1 MDLTD
6 TEVRVEVGLNDISI
20 SDNPEEG
27 GVMGHI
33 ISIIY
38 KGDHYRLIVR
48 TDEEEEDFVFATDD
62 LWNENDYVSVI
73 IPKEKI
79 KLTLKTTEGKR

>member
-1 MDLTD
+1 M
-6 TEVRVEVGLNDISI
+6 RVEVGLNDVMI
-20 SDNPEEG
+20 SDDETAG
-27 GVMGHI
+27 GTTGHI

-48 TDEEEEDFVFATDD
+48 TEESEEDFVFTSAD
-62 LWNENDYVSVI
+62 LWNENDFVSVI

-79 KLTLKTTEGKR
+79 KLSLKHTEEKKR